1 MVFEVFGV
9 LLAALIQGII
19 ISIYGSKV
27 DCDVT
32 TLGKRSTMPFL
43 TNSSLIYN
51 IEDDNNVS
59 NSNKLVRI
67 YF

>member
-9 LLAALIQGII
+9 LLAAVIQGIT

-32 TLGKRSTMPFL
+32 TLAKRSTMPFL
-43 TNSSLIYN
+43 INSSLVNN
-51 IEDDNNVS
+51 IEDGNNGS
-59 NSNKLVRI
+59 NSNKLVL
-67 YF
+67 